1 MTCPGVFRGLL
12 FALTL
17 FFCYPLFMTIKQRI
31 SGMVGTNS
39 YYVTYNDKGYLID
52 APDGIGKWIRELKTE
67 GYSLDYILLTHGHFD
82 HVMGLEEVL
91 SIFPDAEVYIAA
103 EDENLVQEG
112 NKEILSSFGI
122 PLSLY
127 SIPSPFVYHDYSSS
141 IGPFKVIKTPGHT
154 KGGVCLYREEENIL
168 FSGDTLF
175 EDGEGRTDLG
185 GDWRE
190 LVQSLKNLALL
201 PENTTVFPGHGG
213 KTDIKREKMRLG
225 F

>member
-1 MTCPGVFRGLL
+1 
-12 FALTL
+12 
-17 FFCYPLFMTIKQRI
+17 
-31 SGMVGTNS
+31 MVGTNS
-39 YYVTYNDKGYLID
+39 YYVSYNDKGYLID

-154 KGGVCLYREEENIL
+154 KGGVCLYMEEENIL

-185 GDWRE
+185 GDWIE

>member
-1 MTCPGVFRGLL
+1 
-12 FALTL
+12 
-17 FFCYPLFMTIKQRI
+17 
-31 SGMVGTNS
+31 MVILYKNR
-39 YYVTYNDKGYLID
+39 Y
-52 APDGIGKWIRELKTE
+52 
-67 GYSLDYILLTHGHFD
+67 YSLDYILLTHGHFD

-91 SIFPDAEVYIAA
+91 SIFPDAEVYIAE

-154 KGGVCLYREEENIL
+154 KGGVCLYMEEENIL

-213 KTDIKREKMRLG
+213 KTDIKREKKRLG

>member
-1 MTCPGVFRGLL
+1 
-12 FALTL
+12 
-17 FFCYPLFMTIKQRI
+17 
-31 SGMVGTNS
+31 MVGTNS

-91 SIFPDAEVYIAA
+91 FIFPDAEVYIAA

-154 KGGVCLYREEENIL
+154 KGGVCLYREDENIL

>member
-1 MTCPGVFRGLL
+1 
-12 FALTL
+12 
-17 FFCYPLFMTIKQRI
+17 
-31 SGMVGTNS
+31 MVGTNS
-39 YYVTYNDKGYLID
+39 YYVSYNDKGYLID

-154 KGGVCLYREEENIL
+154 KGGVCLYMEEENIL

-185 GDWRE
+185 GDWIE

-213 KTDIKREKMRLG
+213 KTDIKREKKRLG

>member
-1 MTCPGVFRGLL
+1 
-12 FALTL
+12 
-17 FFCYPLFMTIKQRI
+17 
-31 SGMVGTNS
+31 MVGTNS

-91 SIFPDAEVYIAA
+91 SIFPDAEVYIAE

>member
-1 MTCPGVFRGLL
+1 
-12 FALTL
+12 
-17 FFCYPLFMTIKQRI
+17 
-31 SGMVGTNS
+31 MVGTNS

-52 APDGIGKWIRELKTE
+52 APDGIGKWMRELKTE

-154 KGGVCLYREEENIL
+154 KGGVCLYMEEENIL

>member
-1 MTCPGVFRGLL
+1 
-12 FALTL
+12 
-17 FFCYPLFMTIKQRI
+17 
-31 SGMVGTNS
+31 MVGTNS
-39 YYVTYNDKGYLID
+39 YYVSYNDKGYLID

-154 KGGVCLYREEENIL
+154 KGGVCLYMEEENIL

>member
-1 MTCPGVFRGLL
+1 
-12 FALTL
+12 
-17 FFCYPLFMTIKQRI
+17 
-31 SGMVGTNS
+31 MVGTNS
-39 YYVTYNDKGYLID
+39 YYVSYNDKGYLID

-91 SIFPDAEVYIAA
+91 SIFPDAEVYIAE

-185 GDWRE
+185 GDWIE

-213 KTDIKREKMRLG
+213 KTDIKREKKRLG

>member
-1 MTCPGVFRGLL
+1 
-12 FALTL
+12 
-17 FFCYPLFMTIKQRI
+17 
-31 SGMVGTNS
+31 MVGTNS

-67 GYSLDYILLTHGHFD
+67 GYSLDFILLTHGHFD

-154 KGGVCLYREEENIL
+154 KGGVCLYMEEENIL

-185 GDWRE
+185 GDWIE

-213 KTDIKREKMRLG
+213 KTDIKREKKRLG

>member
-1 MTCPGVFRGLL
+1 
-12 FALTL
+12 
-17 FFCYPLFMTIKQRI
+17 
-31 SGMVGTNS
+31 MVGTNS

-154 KGGVCLYREEENIL
+154 KGGVCLYMEEENIL

>member
-1 MTCPGVFRGLL
+1 
-12 FALTL
+12 
-17 FFCYPLFMTIKQRI
+17 
-31 SGMVGTNS
+31 MVGTNS

-67 GYSLDYILLTHGHFD
+67 EYSLDFILLTHGHFD

-91 SIFPDAEVYIAA
+91 SIFPDAEVYIAE

-154 KGGVCLYREEENIL
+154 KGGVCLYIEEENIL

>member
-1 MTCPGVFRGLL
+1 
-12 FALTL
+12 
-17 FFCYPLFMTIKQRI
+17 
-31 SGMVGTNS
+31 MVGTNS
-39 YYVTYNDKGYLID
+39 YYVSYNDKGYLID

>member
-17 FFCYPLFMTIKQRI
+17 VFCYRLFMTIKQRI

-39 YYVTYNDKGYLID
+39 YYVSYNDKGYLID

-154 KGGVCLYREEENIL
+154 KGGVCLYMEEENIL

>member
-1 MTCPGVFRGLL
+1 
-12 FALTL
+12 
-17 FFCYPLFMTIKQRI
+17 
-31 SGMVGTNS
+31 MVGTNS

-91 SIFPDAEVYIAA
+91 SIFPDAEVYIAE

-154 KGGVCLYREEENIL
+154 KGGVCLYMEEENIL

>member
-1 MTCPGVFRGLL
+1 
-12 FALTL
+12 
-17 FFCYPLFMTIKQRI
+17 
-31 SGMVGTNS
+31 MVGTNS
-39 YYVTYNDKGYLID
+39 YYVSYNDKGYLID

-91 SIFPDAEVYIAA
+91 SIFPDAEVYIAE

-154 KGGVCLYREEENIL
+154 KGGVCLYMEEENIL

-190 LVQSLKNLALL
+190 LVQSLKNLTLL

>member
-1 MTCPGVFRGLL
+1 
-12 FALTL
+12 
-17 FFCYPLFMTIKQRI
+17 
-31 SGMVGTNS
+31 MVGTNS
-39 YYVTYNDKGYLID
+39 YYVTYHDKGYLID

>member
-1 MTCPGVFRGLL
+1 
-12 FALTL
+12 
-17 FFCYPLFMTIKQRI
+17 
-31 SGMVGTNS
+31 MVGTNS

-67 GYSLDYILLTHGHFD
+67 GYSLDYSLLTHGHFD

>member
-1 MTCPGVFRGLL
+1 
-12 FALTL
+12 
-17 FFCYPLFMTIKQRI
+17 
-31 SGMVGTNS
+31 MVGTNS

-52 APDGIGKWIRELKTE
+52 APDGIGKWIRELKAE

>member
-1 MTCPGVFRGLL
+1 
-12 FALTL
+12 
-17 FFCYPLFMTIKQRI
+17 
-31 SGMVGTNS
+31 MVGTNS
-39 YYVTYNDKGYLID
+39 YYVSYNDKGYLID

-91 SIFPDAEVYIAA
+91 SIFPDAEVYIAE

-154 KGGVCLYREEENIL
+154 KGGVCLYMEEENIL

>member
-1 MTCPGVFRGLL
+1 
-12 FALTL
+12 
-17 FFCYPLFMTIKQRI
+17 
-31 SGMVGTNS
+31 MVGTNS
-39 YYVTYNDKGYLID
+39 YYVNYNDKGYLID

-67 GYSLDYILLTHGHFD
+67 GYSLDFILLTHGHFD

>member
-1 MTCPGVFRGLL
+1 
-12 FALTL
+12 
-17 FFCYPLFMTIKQRI
+17 
-31 SGMVGTNS
+31 MVGTNS
-39 YYVTYNDKGYLID
+39 YYVSYNDKGYLID

-154 KGGVCLYREEENIL
+154 KGGACLYMEEENIL

-185 GDWRE
+185 GAWIE
-190 LVQSLKNLALL
+190 LVKSLKHLALL
-201 PENTTVFPGHGG
+201 PENTTVVPGHGG
-213 KTDIKREKMRLG
+213 KTDIKREKKRLG

>member
-1 MTCPGVFRGLL
+1 
-12 FALTL
+12 
-17 FFCYPLFMTIKQRI
+17 
-31 SGMVGTNS
+31 MVGTNS